1 MNKFL
6 TQGNEIVGD
15 GFRISAIK
23 NEYMCENRYIVFFKF
38 VGNDFPMSAI
48 LADFPKTPEGRALA
62 NELILWIWKKMLAGE
77 ECIDISKA
85 PMLTKE
91 KAPEQR

>member
-23 NEYMCENRYIVFFKF
+23 NEYMCENRYIVFF
-38 VGNDFPMSAI
+38 
-48 LADFPKTPEGRALA
+48 
-62 NELILWIWKKMLAGE
+62 
-77 ECIDISKA
+77 
-85 PMLTKE
+85 
-91 KAPEQR
+91 